1 MTTPPTFPPADPS
14 GAWQQPAG
22 YPPPAPGPV
31 KPSRLRTG
39 LVLGGAAT
47 AALVLVGGGV
57 FAYTTLDGGGAQP
70 EAALPDTTIAYVRV
84 DLDPSATQKVNL
96 LRLANRFPDLA
107 KDLDVDLSE
116 TADLRELL
124 VDAIAGSG
132 ECTVDYAADVEPWL
146 GQRAGF
152 ASLPAAEDG
161 AEPEPVVVL
170 QVTDEGAA
178 RTAIESELGCGDGI
192 EPAQVA
198 FTDGYALITSE
209 TLAAADVATAAKKAS
224 LADDPLFSAD
234 RKALGDAGLVS
245 VWVDVQGAKGLLE
258 DSLAGQG
265 DSEETTAALAEL
277 DGVTSVTGALR
288 AGSDHLELAFAVGAD
303 EAILTP
309 LEGSGTSLL
318 TGLPDTTLFAS
329 AGTVDPAAIDEAW
342 EQLSTLADTFGS
354 SGLGG
359 LEDLGG
365 LGGSGD
371 LLDDDWSLSS
381 NPVGTTTLPTV
392 TEAECAALLAQ
403 PEYAADFSGLGLTA
417 EEEAEYKRT
426 YDEAFMSSCAGTDLG
441 LGTDDLGTED
451 LDTDLGTDD
460 LYGDDYLTDDPYGDD
475 LLPSGLGFQE
485 TVDELE
491 KSFDIKLPED
501 LKTLLGEQIVVALDS
516 AGLDD
521 VSSVTGPGDV
531 SFGARTIGD
540 KAALEDLLGRID
552 AILVDAGADKLSS
565 ATTKDGLVIASN
577 DDYAAQLAAEGK
589 LGTKPAFTTVVPD
602 AKSASSAVFVDI
614 DAIEK
619 VARANIDAL
628 GGDDS
633 WISYVAPLQAF
644 GVSTRVDG
652 GHAVSSVRL
661 SFD

>member
-22 YPPPAPGPV
+22 SPPPVPGTV
-31 KPSRLRTG
+31 RPSRLRTG

-70 EAALPDTTIAYVRV
+70 EAALPDTAIAYVRV

-124 VDAIAGSG
+124 VDAIAGSSG
-132 ECTVDYAADVEPWL
+132 CTVDFAADVEPWL
-146 GQRAGF
+146 GQRAGL

-178 RTAIESELGCGDGI
+178 RTAIEAALGCGDGV

-209 TLAAADVATAAKKAS
+209 TLAAADVAAAANKAS
-224 LADDPLFSAD
+224 LADDPLFVAD
-234 RKALGDAGLVS
+234 TKALGDAGLVS
-245 VWVDVQGAKGLLE
+245 FWVDVQGTKGLLE

-265 DSEETTAALAEL
+265 GAEETTAALAEL
-277 DGVTSVTGALR
+277 DGVTSVSGALR

-303 EAILTP
+303 DATLTP
-309 LEGSGTSLL
+309 LDGAGTSLL

-329 AGTVDPAAIDEAW
+329 AGTVDPASIDEAW

-365 LGGSGD
+365 LGGGD

-381 NPVGTTTLPTV
+381 NPVGTTVLPTV

-426 YDEAFMSSCAGTDLG
+426 YDEAFMSSCTGTDVG
-441 LGTDDLGTED
+441 LGAD
-451 LDTDLGTDD
+451 DLGTDD
-460 LYGDDYLTDDPYGDD
+460 LYGDDYLTDDLFGDDHSETSDDD

-491 KSFDIKLPED
+491 KSFDIRLPED

-565 ATTKDGLVIASN
+565 ATTEDGLVIASN
-577 DDYAAQLAAEGK
+577 DDYAAQLAADGK
-589 LGTKPAFTTVVPD
+589 LGSKPAFTTVVPD
-602 AKSASSAVFVDI
+602 ARSAGSAVFVDI

-619 VARANIDAL
+619 IARANIDAL

-633 WISYVAPLQAF
+633 WIAYVEPLQAF

-652 GHAVSSVRL
+652 GHALSSVRL
-661 SFD
+661 NFD